1 MSGAKY
7 KRVLLKLSGEAL
19 EGDLSS
25 GIDPVMLEKTCKQ
38 IAEITAL
45 GTQVGIVVGG
55 GNLFRGVSKSAKDM
69 NRATADY
76 MGMLATV
83 MNGLAIADQLRRL
96 GLKARVMSSLHIPQ
110 VAELFIREKAIAALD
125 AGEVVIFTAGTG
137 NPYFSTDTA
146 AALRAAEIKADIML
160 KGTKVNGIYDSD
172 PVKNPAAKRF
182 DTITYQE
189 ILDKNLKVMDLT
201 AVSICLDSQMPILV
215 FNMKEEGAISAV
227 LCGADKGTTVTV

>member
-19 EGDLSS
+19 EGELSS
-25 GIDPVMLEKTCKQ
+25 GIDPSMLERTCRQ
-38 IAEITAL
+38 IVEITAL

-55 GNLFRGVSKSAKDM
+55 GNLFRGVSTSAKDM
-69 NRATADY
+69 DRATADY

-96 GLKARVMSSLHIPQ
+96 GAKARVMSSLHIPQ
-110 VAELFIREKAIAALD
+110 VAELFIREKAIAALN

-146 AALRAAEIKADIML
+146 AALRAAEIKADIMF
-160 KGTKVNGIYDSD
+160 KGTKVDGIYDSD

-182 DTITYQE
+182 ATITYKE
-189 ILDKNLKVMDLT
+189 ILEKNLKVMDLT
-201 AVSICLDSQMPILV
+201 AVSLCMDSKMPISV
-215 FNMKEEGAISAV
+215 FNMKEDGAIKDV
-227 LCGADKGTTVTV
+227 LCGKDKGTTVTV